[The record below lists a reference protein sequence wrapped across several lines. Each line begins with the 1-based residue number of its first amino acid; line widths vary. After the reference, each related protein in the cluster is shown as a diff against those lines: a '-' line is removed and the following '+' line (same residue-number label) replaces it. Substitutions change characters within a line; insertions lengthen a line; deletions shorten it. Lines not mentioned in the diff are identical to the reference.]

1 MKLNLNSS
9 RLIVGVSVCVLAALL
24 FTSCG
29 KLGKK
34 GQKEFEQGQAAL
46 VAQDYKTAV
55 TQFALAAN
63 QGHAEAQYQIGL
75 CYAQGKGVEESEY
88 EAFKWYLKAANQGH
102 AEAQYQ
108 VGRCYEEGEGM
119 KADKA
124 EAFKWYEK
132 AAEKGNVYAMNA
144 LAICYKFGDGVRQD
158 DDEAYKWYKKAVEK
172 GHVSVRCDYVFG
184 DEVSKEKV
192 SVTAGF
198 PE

>member
-1 MKLNLNSS
+1 
-9 RLIVGVSVCVLAALL
+9 
-24 FTSCG
+24 
-29 KLGKK
+29 
-34 GQKEFEQGQAAL
+34 
-46 VAQDYKTAV
+46 
-55 TQFALAAN
+55 
-63 QGHAEAQYQIGL
+63 
-75 CYAQGKGVEESEY
+75 
-88 EAFKWYLKAANQGH
+88 
-102 AEAQYQ
+102 
-108 VGRCYEEGEGM
+108 M